1 MSRRALAAAGA
12 IGLAAVAWSTKASQP
27 GTAGQH
33 QVAVAPVAARES
45 GETPRVPRRRLER
58 VRPVVLLGGTL
69 LDGTG
74 AEPLRDAVVV
84 VEGGLIQF
92 AGSRDQIV
100 IPPRAVVLDV
110 TGSTILPGFI
120 NAHVHCRYQ
129 VDRLRAWA
137 QAGVTTVRDLGGPR
151 TYDLVARQNGD
162 PQLARVVA
170 AGPFITVPGGYPIV
184 PWGSTN
190 AVTVRTPDEAR
201 SAVAQLAGEGAG
213 VIKIALECG
222 QDFGR
227 VIPSLDAAEAA
238 AVVSEAHARGLG
250 VSVHL
255 TVSVDVPRAVAAG
268 VDDIAHMPVTTLS
281 LEMAS
286 QVAAHGIVWVPTLE
300 LWHWVGYG
308 HKPAAIS
315 NLARFLAAGGEVAM
329 GTDFGGYDAEFE
341 LGMPMIEI
349 DAMRQAGMSP
359 AAIIQAATRNG
370 ARVCGLG
377 DRLGTVEAGK
387 TADLLVVR
395 GDPLADLEALTDVRL
410 VMHSGVVIR
419 DEGPPAATAG
429 RT

>member
-1 MSRRALAAAGA
+1 MAATPAT
-12 IGLAAVAWSTKASQP
+12 AWA
-27 GTAGQH
+27 
-33 QVAVAPVAARES
+33 S
-45 GETPRVPRRRLER
+45 GEASRVPRRKLER
-58 VRPVVLLGGTL
+58 VRAVVLLGGTL

-74 AEPLRDAVVV
+74 TEPLRDAVVV
-84 VEGGLIQF
+84 VEGGLIQGI
-92 AGSRDQIV
+92 GSRDQIV
-100 IPPRAVVLDV
+100 IPPRALVLDV

-120 NAHVHCRYQ
+120 NAHVHCRYL

-227 VIPSLDAAEAA
+227 VIPSLDAAQAA

-250 VSVHL
+250 VSAHL
-255 TVSVDVPRAVAAG
+255 TVSADVPRAVAAG
-268 VDDIAHMPVTTLS
+268 VDDIAHMPVTSLS
-281 LEMAS
+281 PEMAI
-286 QVAAHGIVWVPTLE
+286 QVATRGIVWVPTLE

-308 HKPAAIS
+308 HKPIAIT

-329 GTDFGGYDAEFE
+329 GTDFGGYDAVFE

-359 AAIIQAATRNG
+359 AAIIVAATRNG

-387 TADLLVVR
+387 IADLLVVR
-395 GDPLADLEALTDVRL
+395 GDPLANLNALTDVRL
-410 VMHSGVVIR
+410 VIRSGVVIR